1 MVQKYLKYDEISG
14 QITDANGS
22 FLHTATGFIG
32 IEIDAESISSVDEM
46 IKLKNAGF
54 TAQDIIEIKKAGL

>member
-14 QITDANGS
+14 QITDANAS
-22 FLHTATGFIG
+22 LVYTLSGFIG
-32 IEIDAESISSVDEM
+32 IEIDAESSSSVDEM

>member
-1 MVQKYLKYDEISG
+1 MTQKYLKYDEISG
-14 QITDANGS
+14 QITDANAS
-22 FLHTATGFIG
+22 LVYTLSGFIG